1 MSKIVKLIS
10 LLLVMTFI
18 VVGCRTEKA
27 QEVATYD
34 EAHSM
39 EQRDRYRE
47 LTSYFNE
54 EYADNS
60 DDMEKDP
67 LYSEYV
73 RLNGIVQ
80 IGDES
85 RVNIFK
91 GRVYLDKQT
100 IQYGN
105 QVIEY
110 NENEN
115 TIVLSENPT
124 ELMDETFVRMI
135 RLAKQQET
143 EDREHNFRLLIT
155 AGWLPVFTLIV
166 GLIGWFKPRWVW
178 YFEGGFRNKDAEPSN
193 NALLFVKI
201 QAVIAFTLTI
211 FFVYLLFN
219 RMS

>member
-1 MSKIVKLIS
+1 M
-10 LLLVMTFI
+10 
-18 VVGCRTEKA
+18 
-27 QEVATYD
+27 
-34 EAHSM
+34 
-39 EQRDRYRE
+39 
-47 LTSYFNE
+47 
-54 EYADNS
+54 
-60 DDMEKDP
+60 
-67 LYSEYV
+67 
-73 RLNGIVQ
+73 
-80 IGDES
+80 
-85 RVNIFK
+85 
-91 GRVYLDKQT
+91 
-100 IQYGN
+100 
-105 QVIEY
+105 IEY

>member
-73 RLNGIVQ
+73 RLNGIV
-80 IGDES
+80 
-85 RVNIFK
+85 
-91 GRVYLDKQT
+91 
-100 IQYGN
+100 
-105 QVIEY
+105 
-110 NENEN
+110 
-115 TIVLSENPT
+115 
-124 ELMDETFVRMI
+124 
-135 RLAKQQET
+135 
-143 EDREHNFRLLIT
+143 
-155 AGWLPVFTLIV
+155 
-166 GLIGWFKPRWVW
+166 
-178 YFEGGFRNKDAEPSN
+178 
-193 NALLFVKI
+193 
-201 QAVIAFTLTI
+201 
-211 FFVYLLFN
+211 
-219 RMS
+219 